1 MKAIRTT
8 LAIAVLG
15 LMASMGAY
23 AQQPPKGGEMS
34 GSQVTDE
41 GAAKKAKAP
50 PSTVDPKA
58 KKAEASAA
66 RKAGA
71 TTEGECGPDEKMD
84 AGACKKI
91 VPAKSTVKSADVKKE
106 AVAAG
111 KAGQTTTGEM
121 SPPQKKDEG
130 AVPKK

>member
-1 MKAIRTT
+1 
-8 LAIAVLG
+8 
-15 LMASMGAY
+15 
-23 AQQPPKGGEMS
+23 
-34 GSQVTDE
+34 
-41 GAAKKAKAP
+41 
-50 PSTVDPKA
+50 
-58 KKAEASAA
+58 
-66 RKAGA
+66 
-71 TTEGECGPDEKMD
+71 MD